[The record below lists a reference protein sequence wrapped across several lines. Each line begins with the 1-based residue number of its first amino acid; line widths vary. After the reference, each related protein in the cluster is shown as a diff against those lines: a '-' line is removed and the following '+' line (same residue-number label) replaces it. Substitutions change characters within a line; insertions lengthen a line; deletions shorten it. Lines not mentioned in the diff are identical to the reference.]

1 VNAVEVVVPGRV
13 EEVVVSTTDVEVGGS
28 VVLVGGSVLLVV
40 GGRVVVV
47 GGAVVGAGARGRR
60 ASRTVVGGMAST
72 ALWAAFLAGRVV
84 CTAEVPGAVGV
95 WPEAVSKP
103 SALPPPAP
111 STAATAS
118 VANRRSTLNRTK
130 PPGCATYPD
139 DKPIG
144 WRCALLDFG
153 TPAYR

>member
-13 EEVVVSTTDVEVGGS
+13 EVVVSAPDVDVGGS

-60 ASRTVVGGMAST
+60 AGRAVVGVTAST
-72 ALWAAFLAGRVV
+72 ALWTAFLAGWVV
-84 CTAEVPGAVGV
+84 ACTAEVPGADGV
-95 WPEAVSKP
+95 WPEAVSRP

-111 STAATAS
+111 STTATAS

-144 WRCALLDFG
+144 WRRGLLDFG
-153 TPAYR
+153 TPAYG